1 MMHDDSHGGG
11 GSHVMYI
18 FGYLLLRSNCSIFNL
33 SCMTIVTVGGG
44 GGAGSHVM
52 YIFMVFATEK

>member
-44 GGAGSHVM
+44 GGSGVTCNV
-52 YIFMVFATEK
+52 YIYGICY

>member
-1 MMHDDSHGGG
+1 MMHDDSHGGGG

-18 FGYLLLRSNCSIFNL
+18 FGYLLLRSNCSIFIL
-33 SCMTIVTVGGG
+33 SCMTIVTVG